1 MSGRTEK
8 INKQILRLFGEIL
21 QREADLPPDVL
32 VTVSAV
38 DTTPNLQRTT
48 IWLYISPLERADEVL
63 EQLKGQLYAL
73 QGALNRALAMRP
85 LPRITL
91 KLDRGA
97 EHAQHINERLRE
109 LGSD

>member
-1 MSGRTEK
+1 MSHRIVK
-8 INKQILRLFGEIL
+8 INKLIQRLFGEIL
-21 QREADLPPDVL
+21 QREADIPEGVL

-48 IWLYISPLERADEVL
+48 IWLYISPLARGGEIL
-63 EQLKGQLYAL
+63 EQLEGQLYEL
-73 QGALNRALAMRP
+73 QGALNRALSRRP

-97 EHAQHINERLRE
+97 EHAQRIDAYFNRE
-109 LGSD
+109 